1 MIIHQGRAERTM
13 LARLLQATTLAAIAI
28 LLKRLLV
35 RGKRALPY
43 RQADSN
49 WSTRAYRKP

>member
-1 MIIHQGRAERTM
+1 M
-13 LARLLQATTLAAIAI
+13 LAKLLQATTLATIAL

-43 RQADSN
+43 RQANSN